1 MKFIFLIFSLYLYI
15 KNYLF
20 IKNELKEKNNKSAKI
35 TLTII
40 SNIGLI
46 ILLYILFNFY

>member
-1 MKFIFLIFSLYLYI
+1 MKFIFLLFSLYLYI

-20 IKNELKEKNNKSAKI
+20 IKDELKEKNNKSAKI

-40 SNIGLI
+40 STIGLI
-46 ILLYILFNFY
+46 IFLYILFNFY